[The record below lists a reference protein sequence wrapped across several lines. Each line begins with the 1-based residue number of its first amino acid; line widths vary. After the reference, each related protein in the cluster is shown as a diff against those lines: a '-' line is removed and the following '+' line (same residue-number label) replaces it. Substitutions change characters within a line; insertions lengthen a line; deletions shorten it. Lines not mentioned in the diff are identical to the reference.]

1 MSDAAVSRLLLFR
14 VGTLVCAADL
24 GVVREIL
31 PRLETTRIP
40 GAMPFVAGL
49 VNVRG
54 QLVTVVEGWRAL
66 GQAEPTAA
74 AAGEAGGL
82 VGPAGTTILLT
93 VGEAGRVLGLAVDEV
108 VDLLVVETG
117 ALEPREALAGV
128 DPVLV
133 RAVGRREG
141 QAFVVLDTEALLAPV
156 LTS

>member
-24 GVVREIL
+24 DVVHEIL

-54 QLVTVVEGWRAL
+54 QLITVVDAWRAL
-66 GQAEPTAA
+66 GQSEGGGTAE
-74 AAGEAGGL
+74 
-82 VGPAGTTILLT
+82 GPGTTIL
-93 VGEAGRVLGLAVDEV
+93 VKAGEHKRLIGLAVDEV
-108 VDLLVVETG
+108 VDLLTVGTNE
-117 ALEPREALAGV
+117 LEPRDALAGV
-128 DPVLV
+128 DPILV
-133 RAVGRREG
+133 RAVGRRAG
-141 QAFVVLDTEALLAPV
+141 QAFVVLDTDALLAPV

>member
-24 GVVREIL
+24 DVVREIL

-66 GQAEPTAA
+66 GQSE
-74 AAGEAGGL
+74 AAGAAGRGE
-82 VGPAGTTILLT
+82 AGTTILIAT
-93 VGEAGRVLGLAVDEV
+93 GGKGRLLGLAVDEV
-108 VDLLVVETG
+108 VDLLTVAAG

-128 DPVLV
+128 DPILV

-141 QAFVVLDTEALLAPV
+141 QVFVVLDTEALLAPV

>member
-1 MSDAAVSRLLLFR
+1 MSDAAASRLLLFR

-24 GVVREIL
+24 DVVREIL

-66 GQAEPTAA
+66 GQSEG
-74 AAGEAGGL
+74 AGSDAT
-82 VGPAGTTILLT
+82 GPGTTILLSA
-93 VGEAGRVLGLAVDEV
+93 GEHKRLLGLAVDEV
-108 VDLLVVETG
+108 VDLLTVG
-117 ALEPREALAGV
+117 AGELEPREALAGV

-133 RAVGRREG
+133 RAVGRRAG
-141 QAFVVLDTEALLAPV
+141 QAFVVLDTDALLAPV

>member
-24 GVVREIL
+24 DVVREIL

-54 QLVTVVEGWRAL
+54 QLITVVEGWRAL
-66 GQAEPTAA
+66 GQPEAEGGAA
-74 AAGEAGGL
+74 AAT
-82 VGPAGTTILLT
+82 GTTILIA
-93 VGEAGRVLGLAVDEV
+93 VGENRRLLGLAVDDV
-108 VDLLVVETG
+108 VDLMTVAAGT
-117 ALEPREALAGV
+117 LEPREALAGV
-128 DPVLV
+128 DPILV

-141 QAFVVLDTEALLAPV
+141 RAFVVLDTDALLAPV

>member
-1 MSDAAVSRLLLFR
+1 MSDATLSRLLLFR

-24 GVVREIL
+24 DVVREIL

-54 QLVTVVEGWRAL
+54 QLVTVVEGRRAL
-66 GQAEPTAA
+66 GQTDSPPS
-74 AAGEAGGL
+74 EAS
-82 VGPAGTTILLT
+82 GTTILVT
-93 VGEAGRVLGLAVDEV
+93 AGEQRRLLGLAVDEV
-108 VDLLVVETG
+108 VDLMTVATG
-117 ALEPREALAGV
+117 DLEPREALAGV
-128 DPVLV
+128 DPILV

-141 QAFVVLDTEALLAPV
+141 QAFVVLDTDALLAPV

>member
-1 MSDAAVSRLLLFR
+1 MSDAALSRLLLFR

-24 GVVREIL
+24 DVVREIL

-54 QLVTVVEGWRAL
+54 QLVTVVEGRRAL
-66 GQAEPTAA
+66 GQS
-74 AAGEAGGL
+74 AAGLPAGETS
-82 VGPAGTTILLT
+82 GTTILVT
-93 VGEAGRVLGLAVDEV
+93 AGEQRRLLGLAVDEV
-108 VDLLVVETG
+108 VDLMTVATG
-117 ALEPREALAGV
+117 ELEPREALAGV
-128 DPVLV
+128 DPILV

-141 QAFVVLDTEALLAPV
+141 QAFVVLDTDALLAPV

>member
-24 GVVREIL
+24 DVVREIL

-54 QLVTVVEGWRAL
+54 QLITVVEGWRAL
-66 GQAEPTAA
+66 GQPEAQGGAGAGAA
-74 AAGEAGGL
+74 T
-82 VGPAGTTILLT
+82 GTTILIAA
-93 VGEAGRVLGLAVDEV
+93 GESRRLLGLAVDEV
-108 VDLLVVETG
+108 VDLMTVAAG
-117 ALEPREALAGV
+117 ALESREALAGV
-128 DPVLV
+128 DPILV

-141 QAFVVLDTEALLAPV
+141 QAFVVLDTDALLAPV

>member
-1 MSDAAVSRLLLFR
+1 MSDAAASRLLLFR

-24 GVVREIL
+24 DVVREIL

-54 QLVTVVEGWRAL
+54 QLITVVEGWRAL
-66 GQAEPTAA
+66 GQSE
-74 AAGEAGGL
+74 EAGTDGAGG
-82 VGPAGTTILLT
+82 GPGTTILISA
-93 VGEAGRVLGLAVDEV
+93 GEHKRLLGLAVDEV
-108 VDLLVVETG
+108 VDLLTVG
-117 ALEPREALAGV
+117 AGELEPREALAGV

-133 RAVGRREG
+133 RAVGRRAG
-141 QAFVVLDTEALLAPV
+141 QAFVVLDTDALLAPV

>member
-1 MSDAAVSRLLLFR
+1 MSDAAARRLLLFR

-66 GQAEPTAA
+66 GQDAPTADPEGA
-74 AAGEAGGL
+74 AA
-82 VGPAGTTILLT
+82 AGTTILVT
-93 VGEAGRVLGLAVDEV
+93 AGEAGRVIGVAVDEV
-108 VDLLVVETG
+108 VDLLVVDERQ
-117 ALEPREALAGV
+117 LEPREALAGV

-141 QAFVVLDTEALLAPV
+141 KAFVVLDTDALLAPV

>member
-24 GVVREIL
+24 DVVHEIL

-54 QLVTVVEGWRAL
+54 QLITVVEGWRAL
-66 GQAEPTAA
+66 GQSEGGKAA
-74 AAGEAGGL
+74 DAG
-82 VGPAGTTILLT
+82 PGTTILI
-93 VGEAGRVLGLAVDEV
+93 VAGEHKRLIGLAVDEV
-108 VDLLVVETG
+108 VDLLTVG
-117 ALEPREALAGV
+117 ASELEPRAALAGV

-133 RAVGRREG
+133 RAVGRRAG
-141 QAFVVLDTEALLAPV
+141 QAFVVLDTDALLAPV

>member
-14 VGTLVCAADL
+14 VGTLICAADL

-54 QLVTVVEGWRAL
+54 QLVTVVDGWRAL
-66 GQAEPTAA
+66 GQDPPAAELDD
-74 AAGEAGGL
+74 AGS
-82 VGPAGTTILLT
+82 VAGTTILIT
-93 VGEAGRVLGLAVDEV
+93 VGGGGRVLGLAVDEV
-108 VDLLVVETG
+108 VDLLVVEAG
-117 ALEPREALAGV
+117 ALELREALAGV

-133 RAVGRREG
+133 RAVGRRDG
-141 QAFVVLDTEALLAPV
+141 KAFVVLDTDAVLAPV